1 MIKITV
7 MLMTLSWQPR
17 LILAVISILVFVMN
31 IDYTAVNLAL
41 VPISEEITGDLN
53 VLQWLLSGYVLV
65 WAAFVVPGGRLADL
79 HGKKTILI
87 IGLVLFMLGSTL
99 TGMGRDITMLIL
111 GRLLQGLGAALFS
124 APAYGLIFSSVPTS
138 KQGMA
143 MGIIGGASGLGLAIG
158 PTLAGLIIR
167 EASWRWLFYI
177 NIPLCLLIIGVLI
190 FFTSKEEKI
199 TCSVPIDW
207 LSVCLL
213 ACGLGTTVFALNQ
226 SEVWGIT
233 DWRFFSLAIIG
244 LSMLVVFF
252 LRDCRQEVQILPFSL
267 LKNKPFMATV
277 GASFFCSYC
286 FALVLIMMSL
296 YLQNTLHLNS
306 SETGYIFLSMT
317 LAVGILSPIGGR
329 LADRVGVCIPIIIG
343 SLFIATALL
352 LLSFLTATYSLWG
365 VCGGLLLA
373 GLGLGIG
380 FPSLNT
386 AMFRTLNPQEINT
399 GSGIFTM
406 AMMIANSVS
415 VIISTSILVGVGR
428 SKLTFLLNK
437 NDFSLDSQQQEI
449 LAKIISKVEHTAA
462 QLQDF
467 LPVQVP
473 KLLQLIDQSFLQG
486 FKLTLWIGCV
496 FSLMCVVLVYR
507 YLRHLP
513 QQKPADESVVVVGT
527 MH

>member
-1 MIKITV
+1 
-7 MLMTLSWQPR
+7 MTLSWQSR

-41 VPISEEITGDLN
+41 VPISEEIMGDLN
-53 VLQWLLSGYVLV
+53 TLQWLLSGYVLV

-87 IGLVLFMLGSTL
+87 IGLVLFMLGSAL
-99 TGMGRDITMLIL
+99 TGMGVDITTLIL

-124 APAYGLIFSSVPTS
+124 APAYGLIFSSVPGE

-143 MGIIGGASGLGLAIG
+143 MGIIGGAAGLGLAMG

-177 NIPLCLLIIGVLI
+177 NIPLCLFVIGVLI
-190 FFTSKEEKI
+190 FFTPKEENA

-207 LSVCLL
+207 LSVGLL
-213 ACGLGTTVFALNQ
+213 ACGLGTTVFSLNQ
-226 SEVWGIT
+226 SEVWGLA
-233 DWRFFSLAIIG
+233 DWRFIGLAIIG
-244 LSMLVVFF
+244 LSVLVVFF
-252 LRDCRQEVQILPFSL
+252 LRDRQQPLQILPLSL

-277 GASFFCSYC
+277 GASFLCSYC

-306 SETGYIFLSMT
+306 SETGYVFLSMT
-317 LAVGILSPIGGR
+317 LAVGILSPLGGK
-329 LADRVGVCIPIIIG
+329 LADRIGVCIPMITG
-343 SLFIATALL
+343 SLLIATALF
-352 LLSFLTATYSLWG
+352 LLSFLTAASSLWI

-415 VIISTSILVGVGR
+415 VIISTSFLVAVGR
-428 SKLTFLLNK
+428 TKLTFLLQQS
-437 NDFSLDSQQQEI
+437 DFSLDSQQQET
-449 LAKIISKVEHTAA
+449 LAKIISKVEHTTA

-467 LPVQVP
+467 SPAQVP
-473 KLLQLIDQSFLQG
+473 QLLQLIDQSFLQG
-486 FKLTLWIGCV
+486 FKLTLWIGIV
-496 FSLMCVVLVYR
+496 FSLMCVALVYR

-513 QQKPADESVVVVGT
+513 QQKPTGESVVVGAIL
-527 MH
+527 